1 MKKSLFLSIGFILSF
16 AVWTILVCFIDVR
29 AVGAEGTN
37 VGFAAMNGWFF
48 SITGENLILYY
59 ITDWLSLI
67 PVFIMLGFAI
77 LGLLQW
83 IKRKNILKVDFSIL
97 ALGVYY
103 ILVLF
108 LYLFFEEVVINYR
121 PILINGYLE
130 ASYPSSTTLLVLSVM
145 PTAQI
150 LFEAYIKA
158 GVFKKIIR
166 FLVVVFTIFMVIS
179 RLISGVHWLSDI
191 IGGVLLSLGLI
202 FLYNYVIAKRQKA

>member
-16 AVWTILVCFIDVR
+16 AVWTILVCFTDVR
-29 AVGAEGTN
+29 AIGAEGSR

-67 PVFIMLGFAI
+67 PVFIMLGFAV
-77 LGLLQW
+77 LGLVQW
-83 IKRKNILKVDFSIL
+83 VHRKNILKVDFSIL

-150 LFEAYIKA
+150 LFEAYLKE
-158 GVFKKIIR
+158 GVLKKTIR
-166 FLVVVFTIFMVIS
+166 FLVVIFTAFMVIS
-179 RLISGVHWLSDI
+179 RLVSGVHWLSDI
-191 IGGVLLSLGLI
+191 IGGVLLSGGLV
-202 FLYNYVIAKRQKA
+202 FLFNYIIAKRQKA

>member
-16 AVWTILVCFIDVR
+16 AVWTILVCFTDVR
-29 AVGAEGTN
+29 AIGAEGSR

-48 SITGENLILYY
+48 SITGENLTLYY

-67 PVFIMLGFAI
+67 PVFIMLGFAV
-77 LGLLQW
+77 LGLVQW
-83 IKRKNILKVDFSIL
+83 VQRKNILKVDFSIL

-108 LYLFFEEVVINYR
+108 LYLFFEEVAINYR

-150 LFEAYIKA
+150 LFEAYLKEGVLKKA
-158 GVFKKIIR
+158 VRLLVII
-166 FLVVVFTIFMVIS
+166 FTAFMVIS
-179 RLISGVHWLSDI
+179 RLVSGVHWLSDI
-191 IGGVLLSLGLI
+191 ISGVLLSGGLV
-202 FLYNYVIAKRQKA
+202 FLFNYIIAKRQKA

>member
-1 MKKSLFLSIGFILSF
+1 MKKSLFLAIGFILSF
-16 AVWTILVCFIDVR
+16 AVWTILVCFTDVR
-29 AVGAEGTN
+29 AIGAEGSR

-67 PVFIMLGFAI
+67 PVFIMLGFAV
-77 LGLLQW
+77 LGLVQW
-83 IKRKNILKVDFSIL
+83 VQRKNILKVDFSIL

-150 LFEAYIKA
+150 LFESYLKEGVLKKA
-158 GVFKKIIR
+158 VR
-166 FLVVVFTIFMVIS
+166 FLVVIFTAFMVIS
-179 RLISGVHWLSDI
+179 RLVSGVHWLSDI
-191 IGGVLLSLGLI
+191 IGGVLLSGGLV
-202 FLYNYVIAKRQKA
+202 FLFNYIIAKRQKA